1 MTFLTKGLWI
11 SLWKTDDVT
20 LLGSGLT
27 ILKAY
32 NIGRHIKYI
41 DSTNYYQQPLSKLAR
56 STDPNE
62 KKRIKSLFIDYLGY
76 VHFYYS
82 NFFLQLDEEEIITS
96 LITCH
101 RENVAFLTSR

>member
-1 MTFLTKGLWI
+1 MTEKNGQYFSCVFHNVFRFDMTFLTKGLWI
-11 SLWKTDDVT
+11 SLWKTEDVT

-32 NIGRHIKYI
+32 NIGRNIKYI

-76 VHFYYS
+76 VHLYYS
-82 NFFLQLDEEEIITS
+82 NFFLQLDE
-96 LITCH
+96 
-101 RENVAFLTSR
+101 